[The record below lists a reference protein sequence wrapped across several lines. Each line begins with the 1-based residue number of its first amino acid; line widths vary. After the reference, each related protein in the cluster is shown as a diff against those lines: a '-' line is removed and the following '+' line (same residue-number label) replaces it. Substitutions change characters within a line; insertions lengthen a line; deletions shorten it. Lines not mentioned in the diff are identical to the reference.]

1 MFCPPQAQAQPAE
14 KEIMILSSWF
24 MKFMDWYRRFMYGRY
39 GADKLT
45 AAILIVYFIFYLSA
59 QIARSY
65 VLLAISLVIFVWC
78 WYRVFSRN
86 VEKRRNENEIC
97 LKGWNKVKTWAQ
109 TMKGRIRDRK
119 THRYF
124 RCPTAPAHCAS
135 QRGKGKSASRAP
147 CAERNLSRK
156 RKNGSEILKK
166 GFGNNFQG
174 LFVFQNFGKR
184 SDWY

>member
-1 MFCPPQAQAQPAE
+1 MITQPGRYDAFAFCPPQAQAQPAE

-86 VEKRRNENEIC
+86 VEKRRKENEIF

-124 RCPTAPAHCAS
+124 RCPNCSSTLRVPK
-135 QRGKGKSASRAP
+135 GKGKICITCP
-147 CAERNLSRK
+147 VYRK
-156 RKNGSEILKK
+156 EFIKK
-166 GFGNNFQG
+166 T
-174 LFVFQNFGKR
+174 
-184 SDWY
+184 